1 MAARYFEEAAHALAY
16 SKFRPGPPASLIS
29 RIVNFLQEKYSGSL
43 NSAIDVGCGSG
54 QSTRPLAKYFANVNG
69 FDVSEA
75 QIKEAIQKNNLNNVS
90 YKVNPAESLPF
101 KDASAQLITSCQ
113 ASHWFDLPKFY
124 KEADRILVQNGVL
137 ALYGYYFPHSLW
149 KDKDFHEILIS
160 VYENDTKGY
169 WTEERFDVDNGYTDK
184 KYIIPFG
191 ECLREDNFF
200 TETKATVR
208 DLEGYI
214 TSWSGFQRLKT
225 QKGEEAGQQILNNFV
240 KRIMN
245 TVGNDMK
252 PEDVEVTLRYGFFLI
267 LGRKT

>member
-90 YKVNPAESLPF
+90 YNNKVDVKKNFFLSE
-101 KDASAQLITSCQ
+101 D
-113 ASHWFDLPKFY
+113 
-124 KEADRILVQNGVL
+124 GVL

-149 KDKDFHEILIS
+149 KDKDFHDILIS

-240 KRIMN
+240 KR
-245 TVGNDMK
+245 
-252 PEDVEVTLRYGFFLI
+252 
-267 LGRKT
+267 